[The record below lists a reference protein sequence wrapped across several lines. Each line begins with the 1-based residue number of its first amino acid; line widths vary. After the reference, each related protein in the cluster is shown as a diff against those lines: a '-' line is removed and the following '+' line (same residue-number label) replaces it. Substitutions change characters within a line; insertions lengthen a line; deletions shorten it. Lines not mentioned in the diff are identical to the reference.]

1 MKILFVGG
9 TFDDEGGKPSS
20 LVSQFA
26 TEIMKKCDNLTLH
39 NGGKFDELQSIIETV
54 TDYDT
59 VFWWANVPNDKPK
72 IRDVKEINPK
82 VMLIGSK
89 RNDNDKYT
97 YQELISFA
105 LGRKQNLV
113 VTFSKENEKKFRF
126 AIYDPLG
133 NEWYKG
139 YDVSACVE
147 ALMSRLEVIS
157 KVIRIGSEHK
167 VKSKIDLDIVP
178 ETLEWCKLH
187 YVPPIPEH
195 INCKRFG
202 HSDGMDGSCHWC
214 REMTPYQFEMCSDET
229 HIRGLLSPTAQIP
242 AKDRDDAIRFIEER
256 KALVGKSV
264 DKEYLEIIKRYAE
277 EFHRL
282 IMPEPT
288 TRFLGNTSFRC
299 TKGGFPSFR
308 DGDYI
313 YVSKRNIDK
322 EHIDENGFVP
332 VYAHREGE
340 KVAYLG
346 DNKPSVDTP
355 IQLELYELF
364 PCINY
369 IIHSHTYVKDGVFT
383 ETPLPCG
390 AYEEVAEIDKAISN
404 KWEDFYAIN
413 LKGHGC
419 IVMSSDVEKL
429 KSVEFFARPIPE
441 VHK

>member
-9 TFDDEGGKPSS
+9 TFNDEGGKPSS

-26 TEIMKKCDNLTLH
+26 SEIMKKCDNLTLH
-39 NGGKFDELQSIIETV
+39 NGGKFDELQSIIETA

-59 VFWWANVPNDKPK
+59 VIWWANVPNDKPK
-72 IRDVKEINPK
+72 IRDVKAVNSK

-89 RNDNDKYT
+89 RNDNKYT

-113 VTFSKENEKKFRF
+113 VTFSKEDEKKFRF
-126 AIYDPLG
+126 TIYDPLG

-147 ALMSRLEVIS
+147 ALMSRLNVIS
-157 KVIRIGSEHK
+157 KVIRVGSEHK

-187 YVPPIPEH
+187 YVPLIPQY
-195 INCKRFG
+195 IDCGRFG
-202 HSDGMDGSCHWC
+202 HSDGTDGSCHWC

-264 DKEYLEIIKRYAE
+264 DKEYLEVIKRYAE
-277 EFHRL
+277 DFHRL

-332 VYAHREGE
+332 VYAHREGD

-346 DNKPSVDTP
+346 NNKPSVDTP

-369 IIHSHTYVKDGVFT
+369 MIHSHTYVKGGVFT

-390 AYEEVAEIDKAISN
+390 AYEEVAEIDKLIPN

-419 IVMSSDVEKL
+419 IVMSSDIEKL
-429 KSVEFFARPIPE
+429 KSVEFIARPIPE
-441 VHK
+441 VQY